1 MTRDQHPLISSFFLA
16 KASFSSI
23 LPRGLALVSCFA
35 FMLPACTSQSSFDG
49 STAPNKPSGENAI
62 QLIGSNNI
70 LSGGGSQGGAK
81 IGVNALLWR
90 AALDTISFIP
100 LASADPFGGL
110 IITEWHT
117 EPTAPDE
124 RFKLTIYILD
134 TDLRADAL
142 RVSYF
147 RQIRSGDRW
156 IDAEVSNGTQRQ
168 LEDAIL
174 TRARQM
180 RIASTTED

>member
-1 MTRDQHPLISSFFLA
+1 M
-16 KASFSSI
+16 
-23 LPRGLALVSCFA
+23 
-35 FMLPACTSQSSFDG
+35 
-49 STAPNKPSGENAI
+49 
-62 QLIGSNNI
+62 
-70 LSGGGSQGGAK
+70 
-81 IGVNALLWR
+81 WR

-156 IDAEVSNGTQRQ
+156 IDAEVSNGTQRK

-174 TRARQM
+174 TSARQM
-180 RIASTTED
+180 RIAATTED